1 MLETAK
7 TEIRVVQTRN
17 GLYRFI
23 YSGIDDKLKELHDK
37 GIEIMVLTEVD
48 ESGVEAVKNY
58 LTFAH
63 VRHLAVPSTMRLIL
77 VDETDALTTFA
88 RDDSMSLNTEKDL
101 AMWVKAPDYAKSM
114 KLYFEALWRESV
126 LARQRL
132 TTIAAK
138 QTLRESLGWAQR
150 TLEADGWT
158 TTIPGKLIGES
169 AVEHSFDLVARYPDE
184 RNITL
189 VVDSLSEHS
198 SAQILAFNLKALD
211 VSPTIQL
218 LVTNGPPSDEESE
231 LASHRGIKLIHAAQ
245 SQQLAIKIA
254 NEANKFLKAR
264 TGSSGPDTHH
274 AFPGGC

>member
-7 TEIRVVQTRN
+7 SETCIVQTRN

-37 GIEIMVLTEVD
+37 GIDIMILTEVD

-58 LTFAH
+58 LTFAQ

-77 VDETDALTTFA
+77 VDETEALTTFA
-88 RDDSMSLNTEKDL
+88 RDDSMSLTTEKEL

-132 TTIAAK
+132 AAIAAK

-150 TLEADGWT
+150 TLEAYGWT

-184 RNITL
+184 RNIIL

-198 SAQILAFNLKALD
+198 SAQILAFSLKALD
-211 VSPTIQL
+211 VAPAIQL
-218 LVTNGPPSDEESE
+218 LVTNGPPSNEERE
-231 LASHRGIKLIHAAQ
+231 LASHRGIKLIYATK

-254 NEANKFLKAR
+254 NEANRFLKPR
-264 TGSSGPDTHH
+264 T
-274 AFPGGC
+274 